1 MKVNIKK
8 NIEISTRLIDKDE
21 KDLEEKLEKCFKDIE
36 DGNVYTFDVVYN
48 KAKEVLKR

>member
-21 KDLEEKLEKCFKDIE
+21 EEKLEKCFKDIE